1 MRNDRRGGGASG
13 RRGGPGG
20 GSGRGGSSRGGY
32 PASGRPMGGRG
43 NHGISGPTEEVT
55 ALLYREGL
63 FPERD
68 LEDQWEEA
76 GSRTVPHTRRLH
88 LRRWQG
94 DGCVRIILS
103 RLGFSSIL

>member
-1 MRNDRRGGGASG
+1 MIEEEAARAAAGEAQEEVVAEGD
-13 RRGGPGG
+13 
-20 GSGRGGSSRGGY
+20 
-32 PASGRPMGGRG
+32 PAAVVILHQAGLWAAAA
-43 NHGISGPTEEVT
+43 ITEFLAPTKEVT

-94 DGCVRIILS
+94 DGCARIIQY
-103 RLGFSSIL
+103 RLGFSSIS